1 MGALLARVIP
11 LALGAAVSPA
21 LLTVAVLTI
30 SSPRR
35 GLARGFALALGVL
48 AAITV
53 LTALGLT
60 ILSHTTSHPSATK
73 SAVSDAIDV
82 TVGLVLLALALKGL
96 LDRSKAQPAGDPA
109 DDSSRAPMG
118 LIATFGAGAAL
129 MVSNVTSI
137 ILYIPAMKEIAKSD
151 VSDAGKAVTTV
162 IVMLIT
168 ALPVLL
174 PLAVRLVAPQSS
186 QRWLASLNEFISRHH
201 HTLIVGVEIVF
212 GTYLLA
218 KGL

>member
-35 GLARGFALALGVL
+35 GVARGFALALGVL

-60 ILSHTTSHPSATK
+60 VLSHTTSHPSATK

-82 TVGLVLLALALKGL
+82 TVGLVLLALALKSL
-96 LDRSKAQPAGDPA
+96 LDRKPAQPTGDAP
-109 DDSSRAPMG
+109 DSSHRAPMG
-118 LIATFGAGAAL
+118 LTATFAAGAAL

-151 VSDAGKAVTTV
+151 VSDGAKAVTTIIV
-162 IVMLIT
+162 ILIT

-174 PLAVRLVAPQSS
+174 PLAIRLVAPRSS
-186 QRWLASLNEFISRHH
+186 QRWLASLNEFIGRHH
-201 HTLIVGVEIVF
+201 HTLILGVEIVF
-212 GTYLLA
+212 GIYLLA

>member
-1 MGALLARVIP
+1 
-11 LALGAAVSPA
+11 
-21 LLTVAVLTI
+21 LTVAVLTI

-60 ILSHTTSHPSATK
+60 VLSHTTSHPTATK
-73 SAVSDAIDV
+73 AAVSDAIDV
-82 TVGLVLLALALKGL
+82 TVGLVLLALALKGS
-96 LDRSKAQPAGDPA
+96 LDRRTAQPTGDGA
-109 DDSSRAPMG
+109 DNSQRAPMG
-118 LIATFGAGAAL
+118 LMATFGAGAAL
-129 MVSNVTSI
+129 MVGNVTSI

-151 VSDAGKAVTTV
+151 VSDSAKAVTTI

-174 PLAVRLVAPQSS
+174 PLAVRLAAPRSS
-186 QRWLASLNEFISRHH
+186 QRWLASLNEFISKHH
-201 HTLIVGVEIVF
+201 HSLIVGVEVVF
-212 GTYLLA
+212 GIYLLA